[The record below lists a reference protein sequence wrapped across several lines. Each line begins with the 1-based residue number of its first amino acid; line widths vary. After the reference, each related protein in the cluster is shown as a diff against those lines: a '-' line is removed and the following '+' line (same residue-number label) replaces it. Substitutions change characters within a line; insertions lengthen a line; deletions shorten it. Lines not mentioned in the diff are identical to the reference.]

1 MSSTAVEL
9 IAASTAPGAPRRG
22 QSTLRRALRQ
32 RRTQIGLAITCC
44 VLFVAIFGPFF
55 APHEPSAIVGIPAQG
70 PSGRFPLGTDALG
83 RDVLSRVLAGGR
95 SVVWTAFAA
104 AGLGVSIGAALGM
117 IAGYSR
123 SWLDDALMR
132 TMDVVLA
139 FPQVILV
146 LLFVSM
152 LGTKLWLIVVLI
164 AASWVPQVARVAR
177 GVSSEVVDREYV
189 EASEVIGLPRRH
201 ILLREVLPNVVSP
214 LAVEF
219 GLRLT
224 WSIALVA
231 AISFLGFGIQP
242 PNADWGL
249 MISENR
255 EALTLQPWP
264 MIIPALGIALFA
276 IGTNFVSDGLARAVA
291 RTDVRS
297 TVR

>member
-1 MSSTAVEL
+1 MSATVAVEPP
-9 IAASTAPGAPRRG
+9 AAAGAAPRRG
-22 QSTLRRALRQ
+22 RSTLRRALGQ
-32 RRTQIGLAITCC
+32 RRTQFGLLITFC
-44 VLFVAIFGPFF
+44 VLFVAIFGPYF
-55 APHEPSAIVGIPAQG
+55 APHSPTEIVGIPAQG
-70 PSGRFPLGTDALG
+70 ATGQFPLGTDALG

-104 AGLGVSIGAALGM
+104 TALGVSIGAALGM
-117 IAGYSR
+117 LAGYSR

-177 GVSSEVVDREYV
+177 GVTSEVVDREYV
-189 EASEVIGLPRRH
+189 EASEAIGLPRRK

-255 EALTLQPWP
+255 EAVTLQPLP
-264 MIIPALGIALFA
+264 MIIPAVGIALFA
-276 IGTNFVSDGLARAVA
+276 IGTNFITDGLARAVA
-291 RTDVRS
+291 RTDARS